1 MGLKLG
7 YFVLYNY
14 YITKQRKE
22 FSVDFDWTQIKTEY
36 ITTDKSSYRK
46 LADKYGIPLGTIY
59 KRAKKENWVEL
70 KQQSYDKKVAKT
82 VASVENN
89 QVKKLERILTI
100 TDKLLDK
107 IEKAVDE
114 LDLQL
119 CKKVEKVKEIEYN
132 NDERPDKPTKETIHE
147 REEVSEVRTIIDRKG
162 VQELASAI
170 KSLKEVQM
178 LKTELDEQE
187 QVARIDKLR
196 KDVERDKVDDDKPC
210 GVVLMPPIMEDLKPP
225 SEEEEND
232 G

>member
-1 MGLKLG
+1 M
-7 YFVLYNY
+7 
-14 YITKQRKE
+14 
-22 FSVDFDWTQIKTEY
+22 DFDWTKVKTEY

-46 LADKYGIPLGTIY
+46 LADKYDIPLGTIY

-70 KQQSYDKKVAKT
+70 KKQSYDKKVAKT

-89 QVKKLERILTI
+89 QVKKLERILGI

-114 LDLQL
+114 LDIQL
-119 CKKVEKVKEIEYN
+119 CKSVRKVKEIEYN
-132 NDERPDKPTKETIHE
+132 NYDRPDKPTKEVINE
-147 REEVSEVRTIIDRKG
+147 LEEVIEVHSIIDRKG

-187 QVARIDKLR
+187 QKARIDKLR
-196 KDVERDKVDDDKPC
+196 KDAMAEEQDNDVVVMMGEEADKYAD
-210 GVVLMPPIMEDLKPP
+210 
-225 SEEEEND
+225 
-232 G
+232 

>member
-1 MGLKLG
+1 
-7 YFVLYNY
+7 V
-14 YITKQRKE
+14 
-22 FSVDFDWTQIKTEY
+22 DWTKIKSEY

-82 VASVENN
+82 VESVENN
-89 QVKKLERILTI
+89 QVKKLERILSI

-114 LDLQL
+114 LDIQF
-119 CKKVEKVKEIEYN
+119 CKSVEKVKEIEYEN
-132 NDERPDKPTKETIHE
+132 YERPDKPTKEVIHE
-147 REEVSEVRTIIDRKG
+147 TETLNEYHTIIDRKG

-187 QVARIDKLR
+187 QKARIDKLR
-196 KDVERDKVDDDKPC
+196 KDIDDNNKDDGKVY
-210 GVVLMPPIMEDLKPP
+210 GVLMMPPIMDALTPP
-225 SEEEEND
+225 SEEGDD

>member
-1 MGLKLG
+1 M
-7 YFVLYNY
+7 
-14 YITKQRKE
+14 
-22 FSVDFDWTQIKTEY
+22 DFDWTQIKTEY

-46 LADKYGIPLGTIY
+46 LAEKYGIPLGTIY

-89 QVKKLERILTI
+89 QVKKLEKILNI

-132 NDERPDKPTKETIHE
+132 NYDRPDKPTKEVINE
-147 REEVSEVRTIIDRKG
+147 WEEVIEVKTIIDRKG

-187 QVARIDKLR
+187 QRARIDKLR
-196 KDVERDKVDDDKPC
+196 KDAIVETTDKEIELVM
-210 GVVLMPPIMEDLKPP
+210 G
-225 SEEEEND
+225 EEVEEYAN
-232 G
+232 